1 MLSIATVWCIYPC
14 AMNQSRH
21 AIKQATHLYFDLYI
35 YICIHVSMF
44 LLLFLP
50 LFNPTNK
57 NMLLGSSSGRSL
69 SKRQIRD
76 RAFLTLDTIHSP
88 HPYHQCHCSI
98 PPSTPRTPLSARST
112 NKATY
117 NLCCF
122 IANALLCTAAHCC
135 ALKRQTKLWFHD
147 QSKNA
152 VTSFVLLRR
161 SILWLRENL

>member
-1 MLSIATVWCIYPC
+1 MHSDLIALPRTRTALPMHC
-14 AMNQSRH
+14 
-21 AIKQATHLYFDLYI
+21 TTFDSNALPNHPFVAAAFALAFRSLI
-35 YICIHVSMF
+35 GSSTLRACIHVSMF

-69 SKRQIRD
+69 SKRQVRD

-98 PPSTPRTPLSARST
+98 PPSPPRTPLSARST

-122 IANALLCTAAHCC
+122 MANALLCTAAHCC
-135 ALKRQTKLWFHD
+135 ALKRQTKL
-147 QSKNA
+147 
-152 VTSFVLLRR
+152 
-161 SILWLRENL
+161 

>member
-1 MLSIATVWCIYPC
+1 
-14 AMNQSRH
+14 MNQSRH

-44 LLLFLP
+44 LLLFLL

-69 SKRQIRD
+69 SKRQVRD

-98 PPSTPRTPLSARST
+98 PPSPPRTPLSARST
-112 NKATY
+112 NKASNT
-117 NLCCF
+117 CCF
-122 IANALLCTAAHCC
+122 LWCWRAQ
-135 ALKRQTKLWFHD
+135 KRPK
-147 QSKNA
+147 
-152 VTSFVLLRR
+152 
-161 SILWLRENL
+161 ILYPSGQLQ